1 MTFTLRSA
9 VATFGGSAKAKL
21 RNPGAH
27 GEPEDQLR
35 APLEHL
41 VLDLAELSGFPRS
54 EVTAVGESSISEFK
68 TRPDYA
74 VTARRA
80 LVGRSSGSSS

>member
-1 MTFTLRSA
+1 MKLTLRSA
-9 VATFGGSAKAKL
+9 VATFGSAAKSKL
-21 RNPGAH
+21 SNPAAA

-41 VLDLAELSGFPRS
+41 FKDMAELVGLPRQA
-54 EVTAVGESSISEFK
+54 VDAVGESSISALK

-74 VTARRA
+74 V
-80 LVGRSSGSSS
+80 VVQ